1 MSSPVSAVS
10 YLSRAQALRK
20 SGEKASLIYAALE
33 LRCGVEARLQAHAS
47 VAKGISKRQAEQ
59 WEIKKLARTLDQA
72 FGLGDSMLL
81 VFLSMEDGR
90 ACQFIYAPV
99 SSRLQ
104 EIAKRCGDYL
114 HALPPERVAS
124 REFWSELRSMLTEG
138 CGLLELACSS
148 EILRPTVEG
157 GLHFELQPD
166 DPRVSIVQAIQAG
179 ASGKFSIAT
188 LTPAG
193 PLTYYPANEA

>member
-1 MSSPVSAVS
+1 
-10 YLSRAQALRK
+10 
-20 SGEKASLIYAALE
+20 
-33 LRCGVEARLQAHAS
+33 
-47 VAKGISKRQAEQ
+47 
-59 WEIKKLARTLDQA
+59 
-72 FGLGDSMLL
+72 
-81 VFLSMEDGR
+81 
-90 ACQFIYAPV
+90 
-99 SSRLQ
+99 
-104 EIAKRCGDYL
+104 
-114 HALPPERVAS
+114 
-124 REFWSELRSMLTEG
+124 MLTEG